1 MCLTIKGRMLGAVI
15 CCSMYSQCEEQ
26 YNTKNTHAVFTATAW
41 QERIPNWLDVKV
53 HFQH

>member
-26 YNTKNTHAVFTATAW
+26 YKAKKHAAFTPTAW
-41 QERIPNWLDVKV
+41 QERIANWLDAKV